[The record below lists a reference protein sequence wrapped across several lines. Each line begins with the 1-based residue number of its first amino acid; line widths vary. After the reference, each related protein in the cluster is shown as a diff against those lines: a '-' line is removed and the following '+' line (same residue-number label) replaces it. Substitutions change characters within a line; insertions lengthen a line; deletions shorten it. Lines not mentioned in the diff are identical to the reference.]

1 MLVKYNNNNV
11 GRKAHTTKRET
22 MDKEIKLLNQ
32 IEDLI
37 YDVQVHKMSNQSID
51 PFLNTLE
58 NFRNEVLEQ
67 IKFLEALE
75 DKQKEINN
83 AINIIDKIYFL
94 EEEKWNDYNND
105 YDEFKN
111 DIPKLEKQLDL
122 LIKFKKYLKNYNK

>member
-67 IKFLEALE
+67 IKFLEALV
-75 DKQKEINN
+75 DKQKEIK
-83 AINIIDKIYFL
+83 AK
-94 EEEKWNDYNND
+94 
-105 YDEFKN
+105 KN
-111 DIPKLEKQLDL
+111 RLA
-122 LIKFKKYLKNYNK
+122 KFKKTVEEFNNQK